1 MHAIAQWVSTLSDQG
16 IKLYLDDGALK
27 FSAPKG
33 AITEDIKSQLKE
45 RKTDILHFLETLG
58 VSPRQ
63 ERDNK
68 KVTRQDHSGG
78 YPLSWEQQRFWLLEQ
93 LADVSTGNSF
103 SPEAGVANT
112 ETGFANNIVAAIKI
126 DGDFDTE
133 ALQYSVDQI
142 VARHSVLRT
151 NFSVEQGEVVQIIHP
166 HRHISILLEDYRQ
179 FGEVEALVLAKAKL
193 SAESKHRYQLLS
205 DSLLRINLVLL
216 GNKSRVLIINLHH
229 IIADGWSFSIFIQE
243 LAECYNA
250 YKKGIQP
257 ALPPLVIHYADY
269 CDWQQHTS
277 NNLLERQRKYWL
289 EKLQGELSPLSLPS
303 AVSLA
308 IPLKE
313 TSVSELDG
321 AVVKRPL
328 SVETSRQ
335 LKNLAVQQNT
345 SLFTV
350 MLAVFKLLFS
360 RLGNQEDIIIGTPVA
375 GRNLSNT
382 ENLIGL
388 FINTL
393 ALRTDFSGNPDFL
406 QILARIREVTLSA
419 FENQDFSFEKIV
431 EQLNPPR
438 EKYRHPIFDVM
449 FNFINTPDQHI
460 QFPGSK
466 VEPLEIVDRHA
477 PFQLALYIEEE
488 HVHPINNENAKDE
501 QQLVLRLLYK
511 KAFYSPERMEILLTQ
526 YHHLL
531 IQVLENPARP
541 ISDYSL
547 VTECAGRLPDPQA
560 VLDYPVQDSVLAMF
574 RQQCLRSGT
583 AIACRYY
590 GAGGELHSISYQQLY
605 HSSVELS
612 VCLQESGLRHGD
624 VIAVSG
630 VQSYATIVAVLG
642 VLMAGGVFLALDDA
656 LPDARKTEILQQ
668 ANARYLLVATSHEHL
683 YYGQAACAFM
693 PSGCKQISCQLN
705 ENNDGTNNKFNSM
718 HFNAV
723 AEGAA
728 YIYFTSGS
736 TGKPKGVLGTH
747 KGLAH
752 FIQWQAREFSISPA
766 YRCAQLTNFSF
777 DVFLRDMFLPLTT
790 GATLCLPSRA
800 DILEPDNIMR
810 WLAQEEI
817 SLMHVVPS
825 LCRSWLQN
833 ARGDYSL
840 SALRHIFFAG
850 EPLDASLI
858 EHLRF
863 NQLCD
868 NSQVTIVNLY
878 GPTETTLAK
887 CFFRVPTPALPGIQ
901 PIGQQLPGSQLLI
914 LNAADHLCGIGE
926 MGEINIRTPF
936 MSKGYVNNELLTN
949 QSFIVRNYLTRTDE
963 RLYKTGDLGRYT
975 HDGTIEIFGR
985 KDRQVKIRGIRIELE
1000 EIRNRIKSHPDV
1012 VDAAVIVKSLVD
1024 SSTLVNDSES
1034 QLIAYVVVNSNR
1046 SDQGN
1051 SMAEL
1056 RRYVKEQ
1063 LPAYMVPAY
1072 LCAIDKLPLNKNGKL
1087 DVNQLPA
1094 PTHEHLE
1101 GLQYQ
1106 PASTPTEEK
1115 LVTIWEDLLNQ
1126 KNIGIYDD
1134 FFSLGGHSIMAVRL
1148 MARLRDDFDKNFPI
1162 GMLFENSTIEKLAAA
1177 IDSNTEY
1184 HWRSL
1189 VKLNGDVGNKYPEQ
1203 DSTALKN
1210 LFCIPGGGGNIMY
1223 LHELCTALGN
1233 DINVYGLQAKG
1244 LDGKSTPHQ
1253 TIEEA
1258 ARHYINEIKSVQG
1271 TGPYHI
1277 AGHSFGGKIAFEI
1290 ANQLLQQGDAPGVL
1304 ALLDSAAP
1312 HYISSD
1318 KEKINQWTQAQWIV
1332 HTASIVEQLC
1342 GIPAHITCDDL
1353 DPLDD
1358 HQQLQMF
1365 NRYLQRVGWIPDA
1378 TDTSYLIGQIN
1389 ILKAN
1394 SQTEYSPQH
1403 KLASHIT
1410 YFRATH
1416 PMPDI
1421 DAEIHASANPAAE
1434 WQCHSDKPI
1443 DYIAVP
1449 GNHLTM
1455 LSKPHVDVLAQHIHK
1470 LIFSNEVIF

>member
-1 MHAIAQWVSTLSDQG
+1 MHAIAQWVSTLSEQG

-33 AITEDIKSQLKE
+33 VITNDIKSQLKE
-45 RKTDILHFLETLG
+45 RKADILKFLGALG
-58 VSPRQ
+58 VSPQQ
-63 ERDNK
+63 EREDK
-68 KVTRQDHSGG
+68 KIARQDHSKG
-78 YPLSWEQQRFWLLEQ
+78 YLLSWEQQRFWLLEQ

-103 SPEAGVANT
+103 SPEAG
-112 ETGFANNIVAAIKI
+112 FANNIVAAIKI
-126 DGDFDTE
+126 DGDFDIE
-133 ALQYSVDQI
+133 ALQSGVDQI

-151 NFSVEQGEVVQIIHP
+151 NFAVEQGEIVQIVHP
-166 HRHISILLEDYRQ
+166 HRHTPILLEDYRQ
-179 FGEVEALVLAKAKL
+179 LSEIKALEFAKAKL
-193 SAESKHRYQLLS
+193 SAESKHRYQLMS
-205 DSLLRINLVLL
+205 DSLLRINLVIL
-216 GNKSRVLIINLHH
+216 GDKSRVLIINLHH

-250 YKKGIQP
+250 HKKGVQP
-257 ALPPLVIHYADY
+257 ALPPLVIQYADY

-303 AVSLA
+303 VVSLA
-308 IPLKE
+308 VPLKE

-321 AVVKRPL
+321 AVVKQPL

-406 QILARIREVTLSA
+406 QILARVREVTLSA

-466 VEPLEIVDRHA
+466 VEPLEIVERHA

-488 HVHPINNENAKDE
+488 HVHPINSENGKDE

-511 KAFYSPERMEILLTQ
+511 KAFYSVERMEILLAQ
-526 YHHLL
+526 YHSLL
-531 IQVLENPARP
+531 IQVLENPTRP
-541 ISDYSL
+541 VSDYSL
-547 VTECAGRLPDPQA
+547 VTECARRLPDPHA

-574 RQQCLRSGT
+574 RQQCLRSST

-605 HSSVELS
+605 NSSAELS
-612 VCLQESGLRHGD
+612 ACLQANGLCHAD

-630 VQSYATIVAVLG
+630 IQGYATIVAVLG

-668 ANARYLLVATSHEHL
+668 ANARYLLIATSHEHL
-683 YYGQAACAFM
+683 HYGQAACAFI

-705 ENNDGTNNKFNSM
+705 ENHDGTDNKLNSV

-752 FIQWQAREFSISPA
+752 FVHWQVREFSISPE

-800 DILEPDNIMR
+800 DILEPDNILR
-810 WLAQEEI
+810 WLAQEEV

-833 ARGDYSL
+833 ASGDYSL

-858 EHLRF
+858 EHLRL
-863 NQLCD
+863 NQLRD

-901 PIGQQLPGSQLLI
+901 PIGQPLPGSQLLI
-914 LNAADHLCGIGE
+914 LNVAGHLCGIGE
-926 MGEINIRTPF
+926 VGEINIRTPF
-936 MSKGYVNNELLTN
+936 MSKGYVNNEVLTN
-949 QSFIVRNYLTRTDE
+949 QSFIPRHDLTGTDE

-1012 VDAAVIVKSLVD
+1012 IDAAVIVKSLVD
-1024 SSTLVNDSES
+1024 SSALVNGSES
-1034 QLIAYVVVNSNR
+1034 QLIAYVVVKSNR
-1046 SDQGN
+1046 QDQGN
-1051 SMAEL
+1051 GMAGL

-1063 LPAYMVPAY
+1063 LPPYMVPAY

-1087 DVNQLPA
+1087 DINQLPA
-1094 PTHEHLE
+1094 PTQENLDGLE
-1101 GLQYQ
+1101 YQ
-1106 PASTPTEEK
+1106 PASTSTEEK
-1115 LVTIWEDLLNQ
+1115 LVHMWENLLNQ
-1126 KNIGIYDD
+1126 TNIGIHDD
-1134 FFSLGGHSIMAVRL
+1134 FFTLGGHSIMAVRL
-1148 MARLRDDFDKNFPI
+1148 MARLRDGFGKNFPI

-1177 IDSNTEY
+1177 IDSNAEY

-1189 VKLNGDVGNKYPEQ
+1189 IKMNGDVGNKYSAQHSAAP
-1203 DSTALKN
+1203 KN

-1223 LHELCTALGN
+1223 LHELCEALGS

-1253 TIEEA
+1253 TIEETA
-1258 ARHYINEIKSVQG
+1258 KHYINEIKSVQG

-1277 AGHSFGGKIAFEI
+1277 TGHSFGGKIAFEI
-1290 ANQLLQQGDAPGVL
+1290 ANQLSQQGDTPGVL

-1312 HYISSD
+1312 QYISSD

-1342 GIPAHITCDDL
+1342 GIPADITCDDL

-1358 HQQLQMF
+1358 HQQLHVF

-1378 TDTSYLIGQIN
+1378 ADTSYLVGQIN

-1416 PMPDI
+1416 PMPGI
-1421 DAEIHASANPAAE
+1421 DAETHASANPAAE
-1434 WQCHSDKPI
+1434 WQCHSEKPI

-1470 LIFSNEVIF
+1470 LFFKFYDCEDD